1 MFIYYTF
8 GIEIP
13 DQVGDDENDQV
24 GDDEN
29 DQVGDDEN
37 DQVGDDEN
45 VQVGD
50 DEKGRRAASQ
60 YITMFQE
67 SARSDRGLLVR
78 GNILSTFRP

>member
-1 MFIYYTF
+1 MVNSLVFIYYTF

-29 DQVGDDEN
+29 DQVGDDE
-37 DQVGDDEN
+37 
-45 VQVGD
+45 
-50 DEKGRRAASQ
+50 KGRHAASQ

-78 GNILSTFRP
+78 GSIPSIFRP

>member
-1 MFIYYTF
+1 MVNSLVFIYYTF

-13 DQVGDDENDQV
+13 DQVGDDDNDQVGDDDNDQV

-29 DQVGDDEN
+29 DQVGDDE
-37 DQVGDDEN
+37 
-45 VQVGD
+45 
-50 DEKGRRAASQ
+50 KGRHAASQ

-78 GNILSTFRP
+78 GSSPSIFRP

>member
-1 MFIYYTF
+1 MVNSLVFIYYTF

-24 GDDEN
+24 GDDE
-29 DQVGDDEN
+29 
-37 DQVGDDEN
+37 
-45 VQVGD
+45 
-50 DEKGRRAASQ
+50 KGRHMASQ

-78 GNILSTFRP
+78 GSSPSIFRP

>member
-1 MFIYYTF
+1 MVNSLVFIYYTF

-24 GDDEN
+24 GDDE
-29 DQVGDDEN
+29 
-37 DQVGDDEN
+37 
-45 VQVGD
+45 
-50 DEKGRRAASQ
+50 KGRHAASQ

-78 GNILSTFRP
+78 GSSPSTFRP

>member
-1 MFIYYTF
+1 MVNSLVFIYYTF

-29 DQVGDDEN
+29 DQVGDDE
-37 DQVGDDEN
+37 
-45 VQVGD
+45 
-50 DEKGRRAASQ
+50 KGRHAASQ

-78 GNILSTFRP
+78 GSSPSTFRP

>member
-1 MFIYYTF
+1 MVNSLVFIYYTF

-29 DQVGDDEN
+29 DQVGDDE
-37 DQVGDDEN
+37 
-45 VQVGD
+45 
-50 DEKGRRAASQ
+50 KGRHAASQ

-78 GNILSTFRP
+78 GSSPSIFRP